1 VVVPPIIAAGRCDV
15 QSDADRIFAEHNYRD
30 YSPHTVAM
38 LCQDGCVSDMLWLP
52 LASHGP
58 IDSTRYPHRAMTLI
72 ELAMLPGYIQRGTQV
87 LLVLGPCSV
96 CHRPKTDILGTLL
109 HLPEPILI
117 HLIVDSRSARGLLEA
132 PARKG

>member
-1 VVVPPIIAAGRCDV
+1 MVPPIIAAGRCDV

-52 LASHGP
+52 PASHGP